1 VIVMV
6 TGDEGEGA
14 MTRKTAFITV
24 VATALVLVAP
34 AWGAVDPSQGSGLA
48 QTDAHERAFA
58 VQQNSFP
65 AGDDHVLIQSESST
79 TPYLDA
85 HERGLAIGRQQMV
98 PVDASAPA
106 VATTGVISG
115 DDHVRID
122 PADLPVSVPSTSSG
136 RELEWPQVGL
146 GLGLGLA
153 LAFGL
158 FLTVRHT
165 RARPLAH

>member
-1 VIVMV
+1 
-6 TGDEGEGA
+6 

-34 AWGAVDPSQGSGLA
+34 GWGAVDPLQGSGLA

-65 AGDDHVLIQSESST
+65 AGDDHVLIQSRST
-79 TPYLDA
+79 STPYLDA

-98 PVDASAPA
+98 PVDAVPA

-115 DDHVRID
+115 DDHIRID

-158 FLTVRHT
+158 LLTVRYT
-165 RARPLAH
+165 RTRPLAN

>member
-1 VIVMV
+1 
-6 TGDEGEGA
+6 
-14 MTRKTAFITV
+14 MTRKTAFLTV

-34 AWGAVDPSQGSGLA
+34 AWGAVDPSGLV

-65 AGDDHVLIQSESST
+65 AGDDHVLIQSESSS

-85 HERGLAIGRQQMV
+85 HERGLAIGREQMV
-98 PVDASAPA
+98 PVDAVPA

-153 LAFGL
+153 LALGL
-158 FLTVRHT
+158 FLTVRYT

>member
-1 VIVMV
+1 
-6 TGDEGEGA
+6 
-14 MTRKTAFITV
+14 MTRKTAFLTV

-34 AWGAVDPSQGSGLA
+34 AWGAVDPSQSSELA
-48 QTDAHERAFA
+48 QTDAHERAFV

-65 AGDDHVLIQSESST
+65 AGDDHVLIDSSST
-79 TPYLDA
+79 STPYLDA
-85 HERGLAIGRQQMV
+85 HERGAAIGRERMV
-98 PVDASAPA
+98 PVDASTQA
-106 VATTGVISG
+106 VATSRVISG

-153 LAFGL
+153 LALGL
-158 FLTVRHT
+158 FLTVRYT
-165 RARPLAH
+165 RARPLVH